1 MTEFALKEL
10 HATLRFL
17 AGWGGA
23 VLIVGILAFAY
34 LHRSPVPSPA
44 SVASKGISTSR
55 KLEREVQG
63 VINADRVLA
72 ASRGSAPLFAAPA
85 VSVVRE
91 LPGFRGFS
99 GAEIASILRALKP
112 ATIEVV
118 RAHLS
123 ALPIPSPTPPPGWTP
138 AQQAALFATDKAAT
152 AAVLADPTT
161 KIAVTVTRQEV
172 APTRVGSIFTADG
185 AGLGYAAVRKGR
197 FELDLG
203 AVLHGAHLSPVIA
216 PSWLIPHTQLAIGVG
231 IGYDHRVTIG
241 AAATVHF

>member
-1 MTEFALKEL
+1 MTELALKEL

-34 LHRSPVPSPA
+34 LHHTPPTAPSNTP
-44 SVASKGISTSR
+44 SKGISTAR
-55 KLEREVQG
+55 KIEREVQG
-63 VINADRVLA
+63 VLNADRLLA
-72 ASRGSAPLFAAPA
+72 ASRGSTPLFSAPA
-85 VSVVRE
+85 VNVVRE
-91 LPGFRGFS
+91 LPGMRGFS
-99 GAEIASILRALKP
+99 GAEIASILGALKP

-161 KIAVTVTRQEV
+161 KIAVTVSRQEV
-172 APTRVGSIFTADG
+172 APTRVGSIFTANG
-185 AGLGYAAVRKGR
+185 AGLGYAAVRKGH
-197 FELDLG
+197 FELELG

-216 PSWLIPHTQLAIGVG
+216 PSWLIPHTQLAIGLG
-231 IGYDHRVTIG
+231 IGYDRRVTIG